1 MSEKDKRADLDRPL
15 AIVTAILF
23 AISAVFPV
31 AAGLMK
37 DTAAFSKWWGI
48 ADVAIAFFLVI
59 LVFWI
64 MALVGKNVSHEVQ
77 GATYRAYRVLLH
89 GILALVVVFFL
100 FGRIA
105 WINCITGF
113 AWRAWLLLYVLPYW
127 LTAMRHVPGETE
139 AANDAD

>member
-1 MSEKDKRADLDRPL
+1 MMDKRRDWGRPL
-15 AIVTAILF
+15 AVVAAILF
-23 AISAVFPV
+23 AISSVFPV
-31 AAGLMK
+31 TAGLAK
-37 DTAAFSKWWGI
+37 NTTSFSKWWGI

-64 MALVGKNVSHEVQ
+64 MALVGKNVSHEVE

-100 FGRIA
+100 FDGRIA

-127 LTAMRHVPGETE
+127 LTAMRHMPGETE